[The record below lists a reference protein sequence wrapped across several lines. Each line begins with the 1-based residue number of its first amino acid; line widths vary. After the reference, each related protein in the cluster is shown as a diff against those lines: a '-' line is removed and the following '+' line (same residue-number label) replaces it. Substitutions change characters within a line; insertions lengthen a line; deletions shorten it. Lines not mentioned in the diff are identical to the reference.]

1 MHTARDAAQ
10 GLTLMRAGIEETM
23 ASGFAKDALMKKRRK
38 KMPTINNLPD
48 YYSDYEYIVARD
60 IEGELWYWG
69 AYHDQDRANNIAEDI
84 NGVVVEVE
92 V

>member
-1 MHTARDAAQ
+1 
-10 GLTLMRAGIEETM
+10 
-23 ASGFAKDALMKKRRK
+23 
-38 KMPTINNLPD
+38 MPTINNLPD